1 MKMRFGQLTWIWA
14 CLISTLSVM
23 GCLAARPASPA
34 KSAQADT
41 APKVE
46 PGSKLEAGKPI
57 GTEYLAV
64 GDRIR
69 VTYTDIPTPVPP
81 TEQQIPETRKITLHL
96 NLEVEFVGKTKT
108 ELEREIRD
116 LYISKGFYKNIKI
129 DIDVPIRTF
138 YVGGE
143 VHNQSVFPHHAKLT
157 LTKAISMA
165 GGFTEFA
172 KKSSVHILRADG
184 TKLDVNWKKAIKDP
198 KFDQPIHPG
207 DRIQVDRTI
216 IF

>member
-1 MKMRFGQLTWIWA
+1 
-14 CLISTLSVM
+14 M
-23 GCLAARPASPA
+23 GCLAAGPATPA
-34 KSAQADT
+34 KPTKSDSPSKAES
-41 APKVE
+41 APKADA
-46 PGSKLEAGKPI
+46 SNPI

-69 VTYTDIPTPVPP
+69 ISYSDIPTPVPP

-143 VHNQSVFPHHAKLT
+143 VRNQSVFPHHAKLT

-172 KKSSVHILRADG
+172 KKGSVQILRADG
-184 TKLDVNWKKAIKDP
+184 TKLEVNWKKAIKDP

-207 DRIQVDRTI
+207 DRIQVYRTAI
-216 IF
+216 L